1 MDLAGAHRHSAAML
15 NTAHTATPRVGVLL
29 VNLGTPEAPTKKA
42 IRAYLKEFLSD
53 TRVVDVEPALWWPI
67 LNLIILN
74 TRPRKLAA
82 KYAAIWTAEGGPLVA
97 IGKRQA
103 AGLEQRLSARRG
115 ETVPVALAMR
125 YGAPAIATAVAEL
138 EAQGAR
144 RIVLLPLF
152 PQYSASTT
160 AAVLDATFTALSQR
174 RWLPE
179 LVTINSY
186 HDHPGYIAALA
197 SSVRAHWAAFGRG
210 EHLLMSFHGIPQR
223 YFDLGDPYFCHCQK
237 TGRLLAEALQL
248 TAAEWSLSFQSR
260 FGKEPW
266 IKPYTNEHLGVL
278 AGRGVKTLD
287 VIAPGFA
294 ADCLETLEEIAAE
307 YHEDFA
313 KLGGALRYVTALNDE
328 GEHLDALADL
338 VGCALGLP
346 PAAPLEADQLA
357 ERVAALRAG

>member
-1 MDLAGAHRHSAAML
+1 MINRAHSAAP
-15 NTAHTATPRVGVLL
+15 NVGVLL
-29 VNLGTPEAPTKKA
+29 VNLGTPEAPTPKA
-42 IRAYLKEFLSD
+42 IRSYLKEFLSD

-103 AGLEQRLSARRG
+103 AGLAERLSARSG
-115 ETVPVALAMR
+115 KAVPVALAMR
-125 YGAPAIATAVAEL
+125 YGAPAIGTALAQL
-138 EAQGAR
+138 EAEGAR

-186 HDHPGYIAALA
+186 HDHPGYVAALA
-197 SSVRAHWAAFGRG
+197 ASVRAHWAAQGRG

-237 TGRLLAEALQL
+237 TGRLLAEALRL
-248 TAAEWSLSFQSR
+248 SPGDWSLSFQSR

-266 IKPYTNEHLGVL
+266 IQPYTNEHLAVL
-278 AGRGVKTLD
+278 AQRGIKTLD

-294 ADCLETLEEIAAE
+294 ADCLETLEEIAVE

-313 KLGGALRYVTALNDE
+313 KLGGSLRYVPALNDDAA
-328 GEHLDALADL
+328 HLDALADL
-338 VGCALGLP
+338 VGSAVGAALQP
-346 PAAPLEADQLA
+346 PLEAGQLMA
-357 ERVAALRAG
+357 RIEALQNG

>member
-1 MDLAGAHRHSAAML
+1 MI
-15 NTAHTATPRVGVLL
+15 NTAHAAAPRVGVLL
-29 VNLGTPEAPTKKA
+29 VNLGTPEAPTRKA

-97 IGKRQA
+97 IGQRQA
-103 AGLEQRLSARRG
+103 AGLAERLGARTG
-115 ETVPVALAMR
+115 SPVPVALAMR
-125 YGAPAIATAVAEL
+125 YGAPSIGTALAAL

-160 AAVLDATFTALSQR
+160 AAVLDASFTALSQR

-179 LVTINSY
+179 LVTLNSY

-197 SSVRAHWAAFGRG
+197 ESVRAHWATQGRG

-248 TAAEWSLSFQSR
+248 SPDDWSLSFQSR

-266 IKPYTNEHLGVL
+266 IRPYTNEHLAVL
-278 AGRGVKTLD
+278 AQRGIKVLD

-294 ADCLETLEEIAAE
+294 ADCLETLEEIAVE

-313 KLGGALRYVTALNDE
+313 ALGGSLRYVPALNDSAA
-328 GEHLDALADL
+328 HLDALAAL
-338 VGCALGLP
+338 VASAMG
-346 PAAPLEADQLA
+346 
-357 ERVAALRAG
+357 AALQTPLAAGRLSEHVEALQSS

>member
-1 MDLAGAHRHSAAML
+1 MNTML
-15 NTAHTATPRVGVLL
+15 IAAHTQSPKTGVLL
-29 VNLGTPEAPTKKA
+29 VNLGTPEAPTPKA

-74 TRPRKLAA
+74 TRPKKLAA

-97 IGKRQA
+97 HGKRQA
-103 AGLEQRLSARRG
+103 AGIAERLAARTG
-115 ETVPVALAMR
+115 ASVPVALAMR
-125 YGAPAIATAVAEL
+125 YGAPAIEQALAQLDAE
-138 EAQGAR
+138 GVR

-160 AAVLDATFTALSQR
+160 AAVMDAVFAAFSRR

-179 LVTINSY
+179 LVTINQY

-197 SSVRAHWAAFGRG
+197 ASVQTHWAAVGRG

-237 TGRLLAEALQL
+237 TGRLLAEHLALAPEQ
-248 TAAEWSLSFQSR
+248 WSLSFQSL
-260 FGKEPW
+260 FGKEEW
-266 IKPYTNEHLGVL
+266 IKPYTEQHLGTL
-278 AGRGVKTLD
+278 ATRGIKTLD

-294 ADCLETLEEIAAE
+294 ADCLETLEEIAVE
-307 YHEDFA
+307 YRDEFA
-313 KLGGALRYVTALNDE
+313 HLGGTLRYIAALNDQSL
-328 GEHLDALADL
+328 HLDALSDLLLSALGRPPADL
-338 VGCALGLP
+338 
-346 PAAPLEADQLA
+346 Q
-357 ERVAALRAG
+357 AGASSIA